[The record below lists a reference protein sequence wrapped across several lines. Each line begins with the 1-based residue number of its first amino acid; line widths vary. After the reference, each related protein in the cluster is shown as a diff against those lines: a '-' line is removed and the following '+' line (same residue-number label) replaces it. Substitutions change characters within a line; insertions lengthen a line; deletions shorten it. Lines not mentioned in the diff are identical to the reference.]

1 MSKYSQ
7 KWQYDQEDFSIYDGH
22 SDENDT
28 SVYEDEYFTNSDEN
42 NLNNAHLNAIIYD
55 SIETC
60 RQNQKT
66 EEEKLKALHQVN
78 KLDTQMTEEE
88 YIQFIQNQAYFKH
101 KYNYVKVLEEIHIYL
116 IPRLNAKKSFYAEV
130 NLMTSPNIAKLENK
144 KLFYY

>member
-22 SDENDT
+22 SDENNT
-28 SVYEDEYFTNSDEN
+28 SVYEDEYFTNGGEN
-42 NLNNAHLNAIIYD
+42 NLNAIIYD

-60 RQNQKT
+60 RQNQKS
-66 EEEKLKALHQVN
+66 EEEKLKALHQAN
-78 KLDTQMTEEE
+78 KLDIQMTEEE

-101 KYNYVKVLEEIHIYL
+101 KYNYVNVLEEIHTYV
-116 IPRLNAKKSFYAEV
+116 IPMLNAKKSFYAEV